1 MKIGFTGA
9 HGTGK
14 TMTAQALKA
23 TGKFDD
29 FYFPP
34 SSARLLFG
42 DGINT
47 SATPLSQILITMDR
61 TNNIAG
67 HQNVITDRTAI
78 DSWAYTEYQMITV
91 WSPDEVPTGYAAI
104 TNQYVDR
111 AMNDID
117 LLVYFP
123 PFWLPKDDGI
133 RLTDRNYQRNIDD
146 LIKKGI
152 NMFYAGSVL
161 HMKNESVQRRVEAI
175 MSEIKFLGE

>member
-14 TMTAQALKA
+14 TALAQALKA

-29 FYFPP
+29 YFFPP

-47 SATPLSQILITMDR
+47 KATPMSQILITMDR

-67 HQNVITDRTAI
+67 YDNVITDRTAI

-91 WSPDEVPTGYAAI
+91 WAPNEVPTGYAAI

-117 LLVYFP
+117 MLVYFP
-123 PFWLPKDDGI
+123 IYWAPEDDGV
-133 RLTDRNYQRNIDD
+133 RLSDPDYQSNIDD
-146 LIKKGI
+146 LIQRGI
-152 NMFYAGSVL
+152 GLFYPGDVYV
-161 HMKNESVQRRVEAI
+161 MKNEPVEARVDRI
-175 MSEIKFLGE
+175 LSELNL

>member
-1 MKIGFTGA
+1 VKIGFTGA

-14 TMTAQALKA
+14 TTLAEALRA

-29 FYFPP
+29 WYFPP

-47 SATPLSQILITMDR
+47 DATPLSQILITMDR

-67 HQNVITDRTAI
+67 YDNVITDRTAI

-91 WSPDEVPTGYAAI
+91 WAPNEVPTGYAAI

-111 AMNDID
+111 AMNEID

-123 PFWLPKDDGI
+123 AYWPPEGDGI
-133 RLTDRNYQRNIDD
+133 RLTDPNYQLNIDD
-146 LIKKGI
+146 LIQKG
-152 NMFYAGSVL
+152 MQRFYSGDIYV
-161 HMKNESVQRRVEAI
+161 MRNESTEKRVERI
-175 MSEIKFLGE
+175 LSELNLT